1 MLEKA
6 LQLGQAACAKAE
18 GDDKENLEQEAAF
31 LQEDF
36 DQFTDLT
43 SQVKSSL
50 EVNYNINFSSSIL
63 CLSITYELNN
73 L

>member
-1 MLEKA
+1 MGGELPKARELLEKA
-6 LQLGQAACAKAE
+6 LQLGEAACAKAE
-18 GDDKENLEQEAAF
+18 GNDRENLEEEAAF

-50 EVNYNINFSSSIL
+50 EVK
-63 CLSITYELNN
+63 
-73 L
+73 